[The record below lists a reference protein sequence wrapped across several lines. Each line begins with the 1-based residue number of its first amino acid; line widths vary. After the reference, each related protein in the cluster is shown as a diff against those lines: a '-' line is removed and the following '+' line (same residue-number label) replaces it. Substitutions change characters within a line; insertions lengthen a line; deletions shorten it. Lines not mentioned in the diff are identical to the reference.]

1 MTRFGARMRL
11 PVRTPFRLDLTVS
24 ALRRLA
30 ANVVNVVSDDAT
42 FYRALSDGSGST
54 LLSIVQREPGSI
66 EVRATGRGADRWL
79 PSVERMLG
87 LDVDLRDWYARSAA
101 IDWLRPLA
109 VGLRGL
115 KPPRYPTVWE
125 ACAHAIVFQ
134 QISIHAASAIMRRL
148 VELLAAPAIAGGVRA
163 YPFPGPQ
170 RWLDADEAA
179 LRAAGLSRN
188 KVAHLRSVAAAFADL
203 TLQESVLETLP
214 TPQAALALQNVRG
227 IGPWS
232 AAVVLLRGLGRL
244 DAFPLHDS
252 GVARSV
258 EIVAGPDA
266 NLDAALAAL
275 GSTRGMLYFH
285 LLLARLQISGATA
298 GRAGRSKQA

>member
-1 MTRFGARMRL
+1 MTRFGVRMRL
-11 PVRTPFRLDLTVS
+11 PVRIPFRLDLTVS

-30 ANVVNVVSDDAT
+30 ANVVDVVGDDAT

-66 EVRATGRGADRWL
+66 DVRATGRGADRWL
-79 PSVERMLG
+79 PCVERMLG
-87 LDVDLRDWYARSAA
+87 LDVDLREWYARSAA

-109 VGLRGL
+109 AGLRGL

-148 VELLAAPAIAGGVRA
+148 VELLAVPAIAGGVRA
-163 YPFPGPQ
+163 YPFPAPQ
-170 RWLDADEAA
+170 RWLDADQAE

-188 KVAHLRSVAAAFADL
+188 KVAHLRSVAAAFADS
-203 TLQESVLETLP
+203 TLQESVLERLP
-214 TPQAALALQNVRG
+214 TPQAAQALQNVRG

-258 EIVAGPDA
+258 EIVAGPGA

-285 LLLARLQISGATA
+285 LLLARLRASGATG
-298 GRAGRSKQA
+298 GRAGRSKRA